1 MMEFKTFMSLTNLTV
16 AEEIIKIL
24 SENKIDFKFQDTSKD
39 FDVTF
44 SNDSSKNSFL
54 IMLKPID
61 FNIASKVLEDYTEF
75 NIDEIDSQ
83 HPLFSFTNNELKDVI
98 LNYDEWHPLDVKL
111 AKHLLKKEDIIIE
124 ETEIKKQQ
132 FQKIEEAKHPEKS
145 SFITLAMGYLFCIT
159 GGLAGIGI
167 AIFLMT
173 GKKTLNDGSKRYIYS
188 KSDRAHGIYMLI
200 IGAIF
205 LLIYVLKYI

>member
-1 MMEFKTFMSLTNLTV
+1 MEFKTFMSLTNLTV

-44 SNDSSKNSFL
+44 SNDFSKNSFL

-61 FNIASKVLEDYTEF
+61 FNVASKVLEDYTEF
-75 NIDEIDSQ
+75 DIDEIDSQ
-83 HPLFSFTNNELKDVI
+83 HPLFSFTNDELKDVI

-124 ETEIKKQQ
+124 ETEVKKQQ
-132 FQKIEEAKHPEKS
+132 FQKIEEAKLQEEEK
-145 SFITLAMGYLFCIT
+145 
-159 GGLAGIGI
+159 
-167 AIFLMT
+167 
-173 GKKTLNDGSKRYIYS
+173 KKKKL
-188 KSDRAHGIYMLI
+188 
-200 IGAIF
+200 
-205 LLIYVLKYI
+205 

>member
-1 MMEFKTFMSLTNLTV
+1 MEFKTFMSLTNLTV

-83 HPLFSFTNNELKDVI
+83 HPLFSFTNNELKNSNTNGNKYQRNTLIVMVMYIPLHNPMFFTKTVI
-98 LNYDEWHPLDVKL
+98 L
-111 AKHLLKKEDIIIE
+111 
-124 ETEIKKQQ
+124 
-132 FQKIEEAKHPEKS
+132 
-145 SFITLAMGYLFCIT
+145 
-159 GGLAGIGI
+159 
-167 AIFLMT
+167 
-173 GKKTLNDGSKRYIYS
+173 YS
-188 KSDRAHGIYMLI
+188 N
-200 IGAIF
+200 
-205 LLIYVLKYI
+205 

>member
-1 MMEFKTFMSLTNLTV
+1 MKEFKTFMSLTNITI

-24 SENKIDFKFQDTSKD
+24 SENKVDFKFQDTSKD

-61 FNIASKVLEDYTEF
+61 FEIASKVLEDYTEF

-111 AKHLLKKEDIIIE
+111 AKYLLKKEDIIIE
-124 ETEIKKQQ
+124 EVEIKKQQ

-145 SFITLAMGYLFCIT
+145 NLLTLAMGYLFCIT

-167 AIFLMT
+167 AIFLLT
-173 GKKTLNDGSKRYIYS
+173 GKKTLADGSKRYIYS

-200 IGAIF
+200 IGTVF